1 MSTGP
6 TRAKR
11 KQSARE
17 LAERFGVSPRT
28 IRRTVAQER
37 ADYLADAAARHE
49 RIRSLRAE
57 GLSMRASARVRTAP
71 LLLIAVALLGL
82 VCTSVRPSAAADK
95 PSQVSRS
102 VTAKASSA
110 TAFTPHR
117 LWAATR

>member
-28 IRRTVAQER
+28 IRRAVAQER

-49 RIRSLRAE
+49 RIRALRAE
-57 GLSMRASARVRTAP
+57 GLSMRA
-71 LLLIAVALLGL
+71 IAAKEG
-82 VCTSVRPSAAADK
+82 
-95 PSQVSRS
+95 
-102 VTAKASSA
+102 VTVGTVHYAIHKDD
-110 TAFTPHR
+110 
-117 LWAATR
+117 